1 MNCMDTVCTEYSMY
15 WIQYVRTDGQ
25 YDKMEIAR
33 NNQKEIL
40 GIQNSVIEIKNAFD
54 VLARKLDT
62 AKERISELE
71 CLSTESLKPKSQKNK
86 DG

>member
-1 MNCMDTVCTEYSMY
+1 MNRMDTVCTEYSMY

-54 VLARKLDT
+54 GFSGDRKWLD
-62 AKERISELE
+62 KESPSWGISQL
-71 CLSTESLKPKSQKNK
+71 TNT
-86 DG
+86 